1 MFTCLYLF
9 FGDKPLINVFFFFHF
24 RNRYISFFSCNE
36 KSMILLVFLHVS
48 CSLKEVVRFYDF
60 TKKEKEKK
68 TPSTTIVAAQTRDNN
83 SGENSE
89 SIWKSRY
96 SPIPCHCVALDLSK
110 GLHLLSIVPLLFE
123 ARKRRHL
130 RLVLFLFFFQSKTRV
145 AQREE
150 SYVPRRAYRFFPTCL
165 EMSVF
170 VPIHLSIH
178 FTWSVKQTVIGFKS
192 SFLFFFRLL

>member
-1 MFTCLYLF
+1 MS
-9 FGDKPLINVFFFFHF
+9 FFFFHF
-24 RNRYISFFSCNE
+24 RNRYISFFSCTYTRVYIFNE
-36 KSMILLVFLHVS
+36 KSMMLLLFLHVS

-68 TPSTTIVAAQTRDNN
+68 TPLTTIVAAQTRDNN

-130 RLVLFLFFFQSKTRV
+130 RLVLFLFFFPRV
-145 AQREE
+145 
-150 SYVPRRAYRFFPTCL
+150 RRGSHKGKNRTCL
-165 EMSVF
+165 VEH
-170 VPIHLSIH
+170 ID
-178 FTWSVKQTVIGFKS
+178 
-192 SFLFFFRLL
+192 SFQLV